1 MTMHDYM
8 FELRGRIPSKK
19 NSRITLRNG
28 RTIPSK
34 AYTEWHKTA
43 EEQLIGLE
51 KEGLDEPLSIRYDFY
66 LPDRRRTDLSNKI
79 ESVNDLLVDI
89 GFITDDNAN
98 ILSTLH
104 VYYRGVDKENPRC
117 EIGVSKQS

>member
-1 MTMHDYM
+1 MKMQDYM
-8 FELRGRIPSKK
+8 FQLTGRIPSKK

-34 AYTEWHKTA
+34 AYTAWHSIA
-43 EEQLIGLE
+43 EAQLLDLAN
-51 KEGLDEPLSIRYDFY
+51 EGLDEPLSITYQFY

-98 ILSTLH
+98 ILSVLH
-104 VYYRGVDKENPRC
+104 VYYMGVDKENPRC
-117 EIGVSKQS
+117 EIGVSKN